1 MTRQHSWILLCTTEL
16 VKSQLQHIS
25 CRHIDSSAFR
35 EEAHRTRSEHLRE
48 QLLCQRFRK
57 LWGIHCIARVLPD
70 PVRDVCCGL
79 ALHSKP
85 GLSGTAIKMSLFQ
98 CPHHD
103 KTQAID
109 FKPHEA
115 CTDADRLTPRAVLL
129 QSCLKATGRLV
140 MIQTS
145 ARAFGRKLWIPS
157 RGYRLCRPYLL
168 RISCS
173 LPSSSRSNWRFTAT
187 VNAKKNAGDN
197 SLLSFKSHLPG
208 IAPCLHACTQQWS
221 LESALKS
228 QRRQTLGTK
237 SRRLKP
243 VAVQASF
250 AAVAPLSA
258 CSLFNKAAMSFTPS
272 PLSIKAAQ
280 SVLLVSVN
288 RNVMQK
294 S

>member
-1 MTRQHSWILLCTTEL
+1 MTRQHSWIPLCTTEL

-79 ALHSKP
+79 ALHSKCV
-85 GLSGTAIKMSLFQ
+85 LSGTAINMSLLK

-103 KTQAID
+103 KTQATD
-109 FKPHEA
+109 VKPHEA

-157 RGYRLCRPYLL
+157 RGYRLCSPYLL

-197 SLLSFKSHLPG
+197 SLSSFKSHLPG

-228 QRRQTLGTK
+228 QRKTDLGDK
-237 SRRLKP
+237 
-243 VAVQASF
+243 VQEAQASGCPGLLCSSG
-250 AAVAPLSA
+250 PLIGLQPLQQGGNELHALSTVNQGCKERPA
-258 CSLFNKAAMSFTPS
+258 CKC
-272 PLSIKAAQ
+272 
-280 SVLLVSVN
+280 
-288 RNVMQK
+288 
-294 S
+294 